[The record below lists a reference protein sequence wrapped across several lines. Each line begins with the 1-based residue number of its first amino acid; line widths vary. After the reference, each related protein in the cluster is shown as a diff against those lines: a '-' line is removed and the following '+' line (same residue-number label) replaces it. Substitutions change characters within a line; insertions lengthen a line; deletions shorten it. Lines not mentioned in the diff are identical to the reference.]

1 MKSFERLLLYMTV
14 ILVIIAFGFIMKGCY
29 YQKCSEGM
37 KPKPK
42 SAITGAAKSDA
53 ICEQTPGTDSIS
65 LR

>member
-14 ILVIIAFGFIMKGCY
+14 ILVIIAFGFILKGCY
-29 YQKCSEGM
+29 YQKCSESM
-37 KPKPK
+37 KPK